1 MNIGIDATCWWNNRG
16 FGRFTRELLTALF
29 KLPAEHTY
37 YLIVDQPLPENVTAQ
52 PNVRV
57 IEAQSSRPTTEAA
70 VADSNR
76 SPFDMWRLYRAV
88 AAEPLDIMYFPAV
101 YSWYPVPR
109 RLPTMVTVM
118 DAIAEHYP
126 ELIFPNWRSRL
137 FWTLKMKAAVWS
149 SDRLM
154 TLSEAARE
162 EIVEYIGA
170 DAGRIDITSC
180 APSPGF
186 ERVSDAGSQL
196 ASRRRANLPED
207 KPLIIFVG
215 GLAPHKNLHGL
226 LDGFEQSLQS
236 GQLGDVQL
244 GLVGD
249 FRGAGFHSNHGS
261 LQERVDANPALKA
274 RVHFSN
280 YVSDEDLVALYS
292 SALAVAMPSY
302 SEGFGLPAIEAMAC
316 GTPVLSSNCGS
327 LPEVV
332 GDTGVYFDPFDAASI
347 SQAINRMVGDA
358 ALRDTLAEKALAR
371 AQTFTWDRAARL
383 TLGHLEAMA
392 DNCLG
397 GRGAQGSLPQ

>member
-29 KLPAEHTY
+29 KLPAGHTY
-37 YLIVDQPLPENVTAQ
+37 HLVVDQPLPDAVCAL

-57 IEAQSSRPTTEAA
+57 VAASASRPTTEAA

-76 SPFDMWRLYRAV
+76 SPFDMLRLYRAV
-88 AAEPLDIMYFPAV
+88 AAQPLDIMYFPAV

-137 FWTLKMKAAVWS
+137 FWTVKMKAAVWS

-154 TLSEAARE
+154 TLSRAARD

-186 ERVSDAGSQL
+186 ERVGDAQRQRE
-196 ASRRRANLPED
+196 ARQRANLPLD

-236 GQLGDVQL
+236 GALGDVQL
-244 GLVGD
+244 GLIGD
-249 FRGAGFHSNHGS
+249 FRGAGFHSNYGS
-261 LQERVDANPALKA
+261 LAERVAANPELKE

-316 GTPVLSSNCGS
+316 GTPVLSSDRGS

-332 GDTGVYFDPFDAASI
+332 GDAGVYFDPFDADSI
-347 SQAINRMVGDA
+347 AAAITRMVTDRE
-358 ALRDTLAEKALAR
+358 LRDELANNALAR
-371 AQTFTWDRAARL
+371 AQTFTWERAARL

-392 DNCLG
+392 DRCLG
-397 GRGAQGSLPQ
+397 GRGAQGSCHQ